1 LHNLSFCA
9 DLGAAF
15 DIASLVMAG
24 GDAIN
29 YGPNDD
35 PGKVLDEMRQKG
47 ASDIDIS
54 FVAMQYIIIQG
65 VKLVEEAIKD
75 IMKIQNVGCMMVLMP
90 WKVSEQN
97 EIGERLQGYYEALD
111 KFNVQLQCSISVAS
125 YCISLEQLENALNA
139 TKMLACK
146 GLR

>member
-54 FVAMQYIIIQG
+54 FVAMQYMIIQG